1 MLVDICD
8 ENGLDQE
15 AIRMMAGVPETYTPI
30 GDPPPDPEFDAEF
43 RGILSKLA
51 R

>member
-1 MLVDICD
+1 MDSH
-8 ENGLDQE
+8 
-15 AIRMMAGVPETYTPI
+15 AGVPDAHTPI
-30 GDPPPDPEFDAEF
+30 GEPPQDPDFDAEF